1 MRLPRFG
8 AATALALLLATATLA
23 LAAQAPGGP
32 CGPPFRVA
40 QSSFQR
46 LAARNAFV
54 WVDGIQSGFTGGYSP
69 FQIVVVVGSAYPP
82 FNADQGR
89 LDAGGFARLMKGAYG
104 VSRANATV
112 SSAAVKT
119 GVGVPFTAAQ
129 QKHVLR
135 VVSVQASMSGANA
148 VTVMLC
154 R

>member
-8 AATALALLLATATLA
+8 AVTALALLLATVAVPLS
-23 LAAQAPGGP
+23 AQAPGGS
-32 CGPPFRVA
+32 CGAPFRVV

-46 LAARNAFV
+46 LSARNAFV

-89 LDAGGFARLMKGAYG
+89 LDANGFARLMKSAYG
-104 VSRANATV
+104 VTRANATV
-112 SSAAVKT
+112 SPAAVKT
-119 GVGVPFTAAQ
+119 GLAVPFTAAQ
-129 QKHVLR
+129 QKHILR
-135 VVSVQASMSGANA
+135 VVSVQASMSGDSA
-148 VTVMLC
+148 VTAMVC

>member
-8 AATALALLLATATLA
+8 AATALALLLATATLP
-23 LAAQAPGGP
+23 LSAQAPAGS
-32 CGPPFRVA
+32 CGAPFQVA
-40 QSSFQR
+40 QNSFRR
-46 LAARNAFV
+46 LSPRNAFV

-69 FQIVVVVGSAYPP
+69 FQVVVVVGSAYPP

-89 LDAGGFARLMKGAYG
+89 LDANGFARLMKGAYG

-112 SSAAVKT
+112 SPAAVKT
-119 GVGVPFTAAQ
+119 GLGVPFTAAQ
-129 QKHVLR
+129 QRHVLR
-135 VVSVQASMSGANA
+135 VVSVQASMSGNNA